1 MIKISSLT
9 IRDFRGIRSI
19 TLDLGSN
26 NFAVCGPNGSGK
38 SGVVDAIEFVLTG
51 DISRLAGKGTGG
63 LSVKEHGPHVD
74 STPEYAFVEA
84 EVVIAATGKSATIRR
99 TVKQPKAPMVT
110 PDDPS
115 IRAALA
121 ELAAH
126 PEFVLSRREIIKFV
140 LAEPS
145 ARSQLVQAL
154 LRLDELDTVR
164 ANLTK
169 IANAEV
175 RDEKAAIRH
184 AADAG
189 SDFALALGI
198 PKISSAPL
206 LIAVNT
212 RRTTLGLPPLNEL
225 TATTSVR
232 EGLQPPTSAAGAAVN
247 KTRMLTE
254 LKSARERLEGLATA
268 EFEDAL
274 SATRAAVGTLEADV
288 SLLQGANR
296 ENMLRAAL
304 ALYDDECPVCGT
316 EFELAEFQTTVTAK
330 LAALSA
336 ATAKRQQLE
345 NALDPIADALDQAAL
360 AFKAAANWSNFAKI
374 PIPVAKLA
382 AAAQSKA
389 AAAAALRKL
398 LPIEA
403 TKESLA
409 TAGDISGLRDELA
422 HLDAAA
428 ALLPD
433 PSTQDAAREYL
444 VIAQSKL
451 ESWRKCRKAEVNAKT
466 RAELTSAVSAT
477 FGDAITDGL
486 EAIFDAVRSRFG
498 ALYRAINHDDESA
511 FDARFKQVPGRLAL
525 DVDFYGRGF
534 FPPGA
539 YHSEGHQDGMG
550 LCLYLALTDHLLGQ
564 RFSIAVLDDVLMSV
578 DSGHRREFSRLLKTE
593 FPHTQFILTTHDPI
607 WLKHMA
613 SEGLVGPKGSAR
625 FRKWDVDH
633 GPAEWDTKNVW
644 AEIDSYLA
652 LDDVPAAAGALR
664 RYLEYLGEEV
674 CHRLRARVEF
684 RADAQFMLGDTLPH
698 GLVALGDAYKRG
710 RVAAGKWNKPERVE
724 EIKALESAFVDARTA
739 ANVDQW
745 QVNTAVHYNSWAN
758 LSKPDFIP
766 VVDAYRALVASFHCG
781 DCGGLLRVSPERGP
795 KESVRCSCGTVLI
808 SLVEP

>member
-1 MIKISSLT
+1 MIKIGLLT
-9 IRDFRGIRSI
+9 INDFRGIRSI
-19 TLDLGSN
+19 TLDLNTN

-74 STPEYAFVEA
+74 STPEHAYVEA
-84 EVVIAATGKSATIRR
+84 QVIITATGKTATIRR
-99 TVKQPKAPMVT
+99 TVKHPKAPTVT
-110 PDDPS
+110 PEDPTV
-115 IRAALA
+115 RAALA
-121 ELAAH
+121 ELSAH

-164 ANLTK
+164 ALLTK
-169 IANAEV
+169 IANAET
-175 RDEKAAIRH
+175 RDEKAAIRNATD
-184 AADAG
+184 AA

-206 LIAVNT
+206 LVAVNT
-212 RRTTLGLPPLNEL
+212 RRTALGLDSLVEL
-225 TATTSVR
+225 SATTSVR
-232 EGLQPPTSAAGAAVN
+232 EGLQPATSETSTAVN
-247 KTRMLTE
+247 KTLMLTE
-254 LKSARERLEGLATA
+254 LKSARERLDGLATKTFTDSLDTA
-268 EFEDAL
+268 STKIGA
-274 SATRAAVGTLEADV
+274 LEADV

-316 EFELAEFQTTVTAK
+316 DFEQAEFQTVVTAK
-330 LAALSA
+330 LTALSA
-336 ATAKRQQLE
+336 ATTKRQELE
-345 NALDPIADALDQAAL
+345 NTLDPIADALDQAAS
-360 AFKAAANWSNFAKI
+360 AFKAAAKWASAGKT
-374 PIPVAKLA
+374 PIIVEKLL

-389 AAAAALRKL
+389 SAAATLRKL
-398 LPIEA
+398 LPIDA
-403 TKESLA
+403 TKDALA
-409 TAGDISGLRDELA
+409 VAGELA
-422 HLDAAA
+422 GLADEIAELDAVA

-451 ESWRKCRKAEVNAKT
+451 ETWRKCRKAEVAAKA
-466 RAELTSAVSAT
+466 RAELASVASST
-477 FGDAITDGL
+477 FGDAVTSGL
-486 EAIFDAVRSRFG
+486 EAIFDAVRARFG
-498 ALYRAINHDDESA
+498 ELYRAINHDDEGA
-511 FDARFKQVPGRLAL
+511 FEARFKQDPGRLAL

-550 LCLYLALTDHLLGQ
+550 LCLYLALTDHLLGKK
-564 RFSIAVLDDVLMSV
+564 FSIAVLDDVLMSV
-578 DSGHRREFSRLLKTE
+578 DAGHRREFSRLLKAE
-593 FPHTQFILTTHDPI
+593 FPHTQFVLTTHDPI

-613 SEGLVGPKGSAR
+613 SEGLIGPKASAR

-644 AEIDSYLA
+644 AEIDSYLT
-652 LDDVPAAAGALR
+652 LDDVPAAATALR
-664 RYLEYLGEEV
+664 RYLEYFGEEV

-698 GLVALGDAYKRG
+698 GIVALGDAYKKG
-710 RVAAGKWNKPERVE
+710 RVAAGKWNKAELVE
-724 EIKALESAFVDARTA
+724 EIKVLETAFVDARTA
-739 ANVDQW
+739 TNVDQW
-745 QVNTAVHYNSWAN
+745 QLNTAVHYNAWAA
-758 LSKPDFIP
+758 LSKSDFMP
-766 VVDAYRALVASFHCG
+766 VVNAYRALVAIFHCG
-781 DCGGLLRVSPERGP
+781 DCGSLLRVSPERGP
-795 KESVRCSCGTVLI
+795 KEAVRCSCGTVLI